1 MSEINLPAFLAFAVI
16 ATFTPGPNN
25 ISSASSGV
33 LYGYRRTLPY
43 IAGILSGFL
52 GVMLT
57 SGLLSQ
63 TLSRNFPSIEAPLRI
78 VGALYILWLA
88 YHSLRASYNFE
99 MAEAPPSGYWIGFF
113 LQAFNPKGLI
123 FGLTV
128 YSTFLAPILND
139 WGLLLLSGL
148 FLTTLAFLATSLWAL
163 SGAAIRRYMGAKKV
177 QQMVNT
183 ILALLLVYT
192 AYEISGL

>member
-1 MSEINLPAFLAFAVI
+1 VSDVNIPAFLAFAII
-16 ATFTPGPNN
+16 AIFTPGPNN

-33 LYGYRRTLPY
+33 LFGYRQTLPY
-43 IAGILSGFL
+43 IFGIMSGFL

-63 TLSRNFPSIEAPLRI
+63 TLNRNFPRIEGALRI
-78 VGALYILWLA
+78 IGALYILWLA
-88 YHSLRASYNFE
+88 YHSFRASYDFDMQE
-99 MAEAPPSGYWIGFF
+99 KPPSGFWSGFF
-113 LQAFNPKGLI
+113 LQAFNPKGMI

-128 YSTFLAPILND
+128 YSTFLAPILTD
-139 WGLLLLSGL
+139 WGLLLFSALI
-148 FLTTLAFLATSLWAL
+148 LTLLAFMATSLWAL
-163 SGAAIRRYMGAKKV
+163 SGAAIREYMRKESV
-177 QQMVNT
+177 QRAVNT